1 MHSIDAFR
9 GRPILPKEF
18 PMVADVFRDA
28 VRVRYPALDR
38 EEGEAILARLIDLHQ
53 SRIENRQSSVQ

>member
-1 MHSIDAFR
+1 MHPIDGFR
-9 GRPILPKEF
+9 GRPILPEEF

-38 EEGEAILARLIDLHQ
+38 EEGEAILAQLMDLHH
-53 SRIENRQSSVQ
+53 SRVESRLPLVQ

>member
-1 MHSIDAFR
+1 MHPIDGFR

-28 VRVRYPALDR
+28 ARVRYPALDR
-38 EEGEAILARLIDLHQ
+38 EEGEAILARLMDLHHSCLE
-53 SRIENRQSSVQ
+53 SRLSSVQ